1 MRLIENMSDKCE
13 DDYLYQYFKISIWFI
28 RTIFPWKTLFFACSE
43 REKSLFLRGVISL
56 QGIRYSFS
64 MRLWQWQ
71 NGLHLQHMK
80 TLSSWW
86 FIILQYL
93 YLLSLSFI
101 LLRKTEY
108 SASNIILIN
117 IPLPVFIY
125 NFRSVVYI
133 SRQSLY
139 IQTHRFWIQYDWY
152 V

>member
-1 MRLIENMSDKCE
+1 MIIYINTLKYRFD
-13 DDYLYQYFKISIWFI
+13 LYAPSFHGK
-28 RTIFPWKTLFFACSE
+28 PFFARPE
-43 REKSLFLRGVISL
+43 WEKVFFLWAVISL

-64 MRLWQWQ
+64 MSLWQWQ

-101 LLRKTEY
+101 LLRKTEYY

-139 IQTHRFWIQYDWY
+139 IQTHRFWIQYDWC